1 MNKPDI
7 TEERLERL
15 LKCLV
20 REFIRQYGHSTHKLS
35 EKVFYLTDRMS
46 CCKEAGLNY
55 EYRSRNREG
64 DVVNVMS
71 SAYVAAV
78 KELAHR
84 GFVALL
90 GNNLTFVLT
99 NAGYDVGRMEPVKA
113 TRWGRVRQWA
123 NDHQGLIGLTA
134 LLVAAASLVVAY
146 MSMPN
151 A

>member
-1 MNKPDI
+1 MNKPEV
-7 TEERLERL
+7 TEEKLDRL

-20 REFIRQYGHSTHKLS
+20 REFVQQYGNSTHKLS
-35 EKVFYLTDRMS
+35 EKVFYLTDRMR

-55 EYRSRNREG
+55 EYRSSTPEG

-84 GFVALL
+84 GFVTLL
-90 GNNLTFVLT
+90 SNNLTFVLT
-99 NAGYDVGRMEPVKA
+99 GEGYDAGRMEPTKV

-123 NDHQGLIGLTA
+123 NDHQGLIALAA
-134 LLVAAASLVVAY
+134 LLVAAAGAVIAY